1 MEQMDTATRLALV
14 SLVSAGGDAAVR
26 TAVRSLSGHSEGA
39 AAIKLIEEAQEAIRR
54 MPIGGD

>member
-1 MEQMDTATRLALV
+1 MNQMDTAARLALV

-26 TAVRSLSGHSEGA
+26 MAVRTLSGHSDGA

-54 MPIGGD
+54 MPISGG